1 MELPPLP
8 PPPLESREVSQ
19 GEERRSLC
27 SGAPFVLAHPPP
39 LQPSPPPP
47 STASVMSEMKPD
59 SGFLL
64 RQPDCQ
70 QTGHRAAG
78 IRRHIRIDTWLQR

>member
-1 MELPPLP
+1 MELPLLP
-8 PPPLESREVSQ
+8 APPLESREVSQ

-27 SGAPFVLAHPPP
+27 SGAPFVLAPH
-39 LQPSPPPP
+39 PP

-59 SGFLL
+59 SGLLL